1 MKSATKTPPADS
13 ANWRMLACHNFVS
26 QDVFVTQDK
35 DIVAMCA
42 AKDKLLIA
50 TSRMSIEVRD
60 LNSKGLL
67 LFAFPTTD
75 QVQMIDFCEGAN
87 FVLALEKKMTHSV
100 DVFHLRAYFN
110 WWVEPCNQI
119 PKTREAGSEPQGNG
133 TCDRRLEIVE
143 LPTKRHGVSCI
154 GCCRQS
160 GTTLVAAGDTISVF
174 VLKTE
179 YDKMRRQSY
188 NDFELLMTLKIGFH
202 PTSVNVCEDHVACW
216 SHSELLIFKINLEAE
231 ARSVETGTEAV
242 TGSQKKKKHVSF
254 STKEGSLV
262 DDQSHINLKFES
274 EDNIEWTDASG
285 ELELKAVLHP
295 SCFPVQLTLK
305 SASKSR
311 KNEDSDIIVLG
322 PRVSPPAACKVGVI
336 IDPDT
341 DLVPSADEVS
351 ATMLLYR
358 KFRANDGGN
367 LIMFHWVPYYI
378 NDSMSHPLTEAM
390 TAVPK
395 SVPFALH
402 SRIFTKLKTL
412 ACLVSHGKCGY
423 LYRLSG
429 TPQLVNIYK
438 YSKEA
443 RSVAVDSLFLH
454 ALTSASLETYTLPVL
469 FEPTEHSRACS
480 SVMAKTALMVGL
492 RPFLG
497 LKTLLMS
504 DQHLILA
511 AASSAFELTEQSSCT
526 LYSLMKPAVN
536 QFFCDLKEAASLH
549 TDEKELSYISVVN
562 QGFCLLNL
570 SISLQ
575 GRYSCSSELLSAYS
589 DACCVLGDAFLKSEQ
604 AAERDKAALYYSLSE
619 ECLETIVNRVLFF
632 KGLVNKNT
640 LTRTVIQFIKM
651 TYDQSVLSEKKLKPV
666 SPTLADKILE
676 IVREECPEYLHKLV
690 LCSGTAAFSSEK
702 ALRLLKQNVAYRQT
716 QGHAADSLA
725 IVQLLLRDGNVE
737 SAQGILKTLSKEFLM
752 PVLLEFHDLVHWNQ
766 SITQLGEMI
775 KATRPDVYFSLLVH
789 LKNNGVMSPE
799 QIVLILQHASPQAEP
814 HCVPLLREF
823 LEATLSSKRT
833 NAQAYPHLMVT
844 LVKTYLGKMAP
855 YSGSGS
861 PQQPPLQ
868 LVHTKS
874 SALFGNRPSWLLEL
888 PPFLGRSITKT
899 CNQYSTTMNLA
910 ECCICSSCWDELL
923 RMQSLLCSDLP
934 SVSLRSQVLELL
946 EKFSLV
952 ESENYISLKALCL
965 PPTKALSILLKS
977 YPSAVLGFM
986 ETKFPEDS
994 SEWVSLYTAVSD
1006 KLQTASKKKKA
1017 AVYKS
1022 IMEGVLSYL
1031 SDTLTPQQLVDLLPS
1046 GKQEYTDYVR
1056 QCMEQ
1061 YQAKLLREKIV
1072 ALGTELKDMM

>member
-1 MKSATKTPPADS
+1 MKSAARKPPPDS
-13 ANWRMLACHNFVS
+13 ASWRMLACHNFVS
-26 QDVFVTQDK
+26 QDVFVTEDN
-35 DIVAMCA
+35 DIIAMCA

-50 TSRMSIEVRD
+50 TSRMSVEVRD

-87 FVLALEKKMTHSV
+87 FVLTLEKKVTRSV

-110 WWVEPCNQI
+110 WWVEPCNQV

-133 TCDRRLEIVE
+133 TSDRRLEIVE

-174 VLKTE
+174 ILKTQ
-179 YDKMRRQSY
+179 YDKTRRQLY

-202 PTSVNVCEDHVACW
+202 PTSVNVCEDHVACC
-216 SHSELLIFKINLEAE
+216 SHSELLVFKIKLEAE
-231 ARSVETGTEAV
+231 AKSSESSIEAA
-242 TGSQKKKKHVSF
+242 TGSQKKKHVSF

-274 EDNIEWTDASG
+274 EDNIEWADASG

-295 SCFPVQLTLK
+295 SCFPVELTLK

-311 KNEDSDIIVLG
+311 KNEDSDTVILG
-322 PRVSPPAACKVGVI
+322 PRVNPPAACKVGVV

-341 DLVPSADEVS
+341 DLVSSADEVS
-351 ATMLLYR
+351 AVTLLYR
-358 KFRANDGGN
+358 KFCAKDGGN
-367 LIMFHWVPYYI
+367 LITFHWVPYYI

-390 TAVPK
+390 SVVPK
-395 SVPFALH
+395 TVSFVLH
-402 SRIFTKLKTL
+402 SRMFTKLKTL
-412 ACLVSHGKCGY
+412 ACLVSSGKCGY
-423 LYRLSG
+423 LYRLSS
-429 TPQLVNIYK
+429 TPRLVSIYK

-443 RSVAVDSLFLH
+443 RSIAVDSLFLH
-454 ALTSASLETYTLPVL
+454 ALTSASLETYTLPVP
-469 FEPTEHSRACS
+469 FEPTESSEAYK
-480 SVMAKTALMVGL
+480 SVMGKPALMVGL

-511 AASSAFELTEQSSCT
+511 AASSAFELMEQSSCT

-536 QFFCDLKEAASLH
+536 QFFYDLKEAASLH
-549 TDEKELSYISVVN
+549 SSEKEVSYVSAVK
-562 QGFCLLNL
+562 QGFYLLNL

-604 AAERDKAALYYSLSE
+604 AAERDKAALYYSFSE

-632 KGLVNKNT
+632 KGLIHKNT
-640 LTRTVIQFIKM
+640 LTRTVVQFIKM
-651 TYDQSVLSEKKLKPV
+651 TYDQSVLSAKKLKPV
-666 SPTLADKILE
+666 SPKLADNILE

-690 LCSGTAAFSSEK
+690 LCSGIAAFSSEK
-702 ALRLLKQNVAYRQT
+702 ALTLLKENVAYRQG

-737 SAQGILKTLSKEFLM
+737 AAQGMLKTLSKEYLM
-752 PVLLEFHDLVHWNQ
+752 PVLLELHDLVHWSQ

-833 NAQAYPHLMVT
+833 NTQAYPHLLVT

-861 PQQPPLQ
+861 PQQAPLQ

-874 SALFGNRPSWLLEL
+874 STLFGNRPAWLLEL
-888 PPFLGRSITKT
+888 PPFLGRPITKT

-910 ECCICSSCWDELL
+910 ECCICSNCWDELL

-934 SVSLRSQVLELL
+934 SASLRSQVLELL
-946 EKFSLV
+946 EMFSLS
-952 ESENYISLKALCL
+952 ESENYISLKVLCL
-965 PPTKALSILLKS
+965 PPIKALSILLKL

-994 SEWVSLYTAVSD
+994 SEWVSLYTAVNN
-1006 KLQTASKKKKA
+1006 KLQAASKKKKA

-1022 IMEGVLSYL
+1022 IIEGVLSYL
-1031 SDTLTPQQLVDLLPS
+1031 SDALTPQQLVDLLPP
-1046 GKQEYTDYVR
+1046 GKEEYTDYVR
-1056 QCMEQ
+1056 QCMER
-1061 YQAKLLREKIV
+1061 YQAKLLREKII